1 MQPTQGQRGPQAGH
15 PPRAPSLP
23 CLAPSDPWASLLLP
37 ARLSSGPS
45 AGPRHWT
52 QFWPSG
58 PVCAAH
64 GPPELATCPRPGP
77 PRAAPAVPPLG
88 DRPLT
93 PGPVVTWLH
102 AALSQSPRVT
112 VARIAAR
119 LGPVPRGHRAPCREN
134 FTSSRGEPAAR
145 AAEAGTA
152 GQLVRPASVPDPAL
166 PVGASWERAG
176 AAGGSLE
183 PARGCAQAGGVSA
196 ACVGPSEDAGS
207 AAPPGRWVPGPA
219 ALPSGERRALPPGG
233 RQEAAARAH
242 PARRRGPGGGGT
254 ACPCPRPRAEQWAG
268 RV

>member
-23 CLAPSDPWASLLLP
+23 CLAPSDPWASFLLP

-64 GPPELATCPRPGP
+64 GPPELAARPCGGVRHVPQTRAPEGSPCRAPRWATVRSH
-77 PRAAPAVPPLG
+77 RAP
-88 DRPLT
+88 
-93 PGPVVTWLH
+93 WLH

-134 FTSSRGEPAAR
+134 FTSSRGDPAAR

-233 RQEAAARAH
+233 RQEAAA
-242 PARRRGPGGGGT
+242 
-254 ACPCPRPRAEQWAG
+254 
-268 RV
+268 

>member
-1 MQPTQGQRGPQAGH
+1 MRGTRPSGAGRAALRWCV
-15 PPRAPSLP
+15 PRAPDPGPRGQPLP
-23 CLAPSDPWASLLLP
+23 CPRWATVRSHRAP
-37 ARLSSGPS
+37 
-45 AGPRHWT
+45 
-52 QFWPSG
+52 
-58 PVCAAH
+58 
-64 GPPELATCPRPGP
+64 
-77 PRAAPAVPPLG
+77 
-88 DRPLT
+88 
-93 PGPVVTWLH
+93 WLH
-102 AALSQSPRVT
+102 AVLSQSPRVT
-112 VARIAAR
+112 VARIAAH
-119 LGPVPRGHRAPCREN
+119 LGPIPWGHRAPCREN
-134 FTSSRGEPAAR
+134 FTSSRGDPAAR

-254 ACPCPRPRAEQWAG
+254 ACPSVSASQSGAAG
-268 RV
+268 RAGLVGCFSSALMQKGIRRQEFGRPGPPIGVQFGAGFAFSALVSSLVKWS